1 MKEAAE
7 DKLEVGIRHFVR
19 EDGTVMNESHKELT
33 VAGMELRQGEALQA
47 VAGYN
52 IKVKYH
58 AQALLD
64 EISPIESRGDINI
77 MDDLLGIQ
85 LHNVEHLKCIL
96 QAIFKKAIAEPAH
109 AETCA
114 RIAFGLMERYPEF
127 PPENERQK
135 PVSFIRALLAICQEE
150 YEELDSMLTTF
161 EASQQGAEAKFP
173 RAEAEQAELERRKH
187 MMLACVGFI
196 GHLYLERLLGVQVIG
211 QIVHDLIGIG
221 NRGDLSP
228 PEPHAIKCALQLLT
242 LVGRTLDAQP
252 MGVGLMN
259 CFEDRLRGLSLLQH
273 GGLPRYSAGVRLA
286 MHDLVKWRRGAWQP
300 RVHFEHLQ

>member
-7 DKLEVGIRHFVR
+7 DKLEVGIGHFVR

-52 IKVKYH
+52 IKVKYY

-64 EISPIESRGDINI
+64 KINASESRGEINI
-77 MDDLLGIQ
+77 MDDLIGIQ
-85 LHNVEHLKCIL
+85 LRNVEDLKCIA

-109 AETCA
+109 GETCA

-135 PVSFIRALLAICQEE
+135 PVCFTRALLTICQEE
-150 YEELDSMLTTF
+150 YEEMVSMLSTF
-161 EASQQGAEAKFP
+161 EASLQDEAKFP
-173 RAEAEQAELERRKH
+173 RAEAEQAELSRRRR
-187 MMLACVGFI
+187 MMLACVSFI
-196 GHLYLERLLGVQVIG
+196 GHLYLERLLAVRVIG
-211 QIVHDLIGIG
+211 QVVHDLIGVK
-221 NRGDLSP
+221 RGDNPP
-228 PEPHAIKCALQLLT
+228 PEPHAINCALQLLT

-252 MGVGLMN
+252 NGVVLLN
-259 CFEDRLRGLSLLQH
+259 RVAERLRALPLLQVA
-273 GGLPRYSAGVRLA
+273 GLPCYSPQVRFA
-286 MHDLVKWRRGAWQP
+286 IHDVLRCRRDAWQP
-300 RVHFEHLQ
+300 RVNFEHLQ